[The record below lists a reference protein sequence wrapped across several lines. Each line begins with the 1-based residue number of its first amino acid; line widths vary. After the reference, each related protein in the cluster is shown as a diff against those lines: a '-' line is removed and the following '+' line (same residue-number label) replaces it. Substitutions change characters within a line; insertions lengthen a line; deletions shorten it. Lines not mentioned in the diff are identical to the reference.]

1 MLDLV
6 LRNGR
11 VFDGTGAD
19 GFNADIGVEDGKIAT
34 IGRLSDVESAEMIDV
49 TGLVVSPGFIDMH
62 THSDFTL
69 LADGR
74 AQSQVHQGVT
84 TEVVG
89 QCGAS
94 CAPVKSHDVIPI
106 VSPWYKEGCLNHAWH
121 SFGEYLDALEA
132 TDLGVNVMAF
142 VGHGTVHRAVLGDVL
157 APAITTTSRRCARL
171 VEEALEQGAGG
182 FSTGLEYWP
191 GIMAAPEHIVP
202 MCEIAKKYGR
212 LYATH
217 VRNRDTQYDL
227 GFAEAIATAR
237 QSGARLQIS
246 HIQPKF
252 GAPDFAMEHTL
263 EMIEVARGH
272 GVDIAFDVIPHD
284 WNNTLVSAI
293 LPKWVREGGTE
304 AVLRHLKDPKSRE
317 RIKKNPQPMWLI
329 VKAGRWS
336 DIVLLSATVNKDLIG
351 IDFAEIGRMRGTDP
365 YDAVLDL
372 LLEEGEYML
381 SAFWASRSFR
391 DSDVELCLQQPE
403 CAVISDTIALASDG
417 VLKDAVGSLSGYG
430 WAARFLQHYVRDRKV
445 VSLSEAVR
453 KITSVPAARLG
464 IKDRGVLQPGYRAD
478 ITVFDPIGDRQ
489 PL

>member
-1 MLDLV
+1 M
-6 LRNGR
+6 
-11 VFDGTGAD
+11 
-19 GFNADIGVEDGKIAT
+19 
-34 IGRLSDVESAEMIDV
+34 
-49 TGLVVSPGFIDMH
+49 
-62 THSDFTL
+62 
-69 LADGR
+69 
-74 AQSQVHQGVT
+74 
-84 TEVVG
+84 
-89 QCGAS
+89 
-94 CAPVKSHDVIPI
+94 
-106 VSPWYKEGCLNHAWH
+106 
-121 SFGEYLDALEA
+121 
-132 TDLGVNVMAF
+132 
-142 VGHGTVHRAVLGDVL
+142 
-157 APAITTTSRRCARL
+157 
-171 VEEALEQGAGG
+171 
-182 FSTGLEYWP
+182 
-191 GIMAAPEHIVP
+191 
-202 MCEIAKKYGR
+202 
-212 LYATH
+212 
-217 VRNRDTQYDL
+217 RNRDTQYDL

-329 VKAGRWS
+329 VKAGHWS

-403 CAVISDTIALASDG
+403 CAVISDTVALASDG

-430 WAARFLQHYVRDRKV
+430 WAAHFLQHYVRDRKV

-453 KITSVPAARLG
+453 KITSVPASEARHQGPRCSPARLPRRHHRVRS
-464 IKDRGVLQPGYRAD
+464 D
-478 ITVFDPIGDRQ
+478 GDRQ